1 MNNNKKY
8 FFFDIDG
15 TLTMPSRG
23 SATVPQSTL
32 KALEILREKG
42 HFVAIAT
49 GRSYGMAINVMKDL
63 GFENMVHDG
72 GYGITLNGQLID
84 IEPLDRNLC
93 ISLIHECEREGFP
106 WGIQPENSDT
116 RFVPDER
123 FMEFTHDKYMKSRII
138 PGLAPENYDVIYKC
152 YVACYAGEEQR
163 LESLKKL
170 PWCRFM
176 KEYIFVEPADKS
188 RGIKRIVDHF
198 GGDYKDVVVFGDERN
213 DLSMFSDEW
222 TCIAMGNAVQELKDR
237 ADYVTTDI
245 SDDGIWNAC
254 AHYGWI

>member
-84 IEPLDRNLC
+84 IEPLDRDLC
-93 ISLIHECEREGFP
+93 ISLIHECDREGFP

-123 FMEFTHDKYMKSRII
+123 
-138 PGLAPENYDVIYKC
+138 
-152 YVACYAGEEQR
+152 
-163 LESLKKL
+163 
-170 PWCRFM
+170 
-176 KEYIFVEPADKS
+176 
-188 RGIKRIVDHF
+188 
-198 GGDYKDVVVFGDERN
+198 
-213 DLSMFSDEW
+213 
-222 TCIAMGNAVQELKDR
+222 
-237 ADYVTTDI
+237 
-245 SDDGIWNAC
+245 
-254 AHYGWI
+254 